1 MKEKSTRFAIRI
13 INLYKYLRD
22 CKKETILSKQLLRSG
37 TSIGANIREAVYAE
51 SHLDFIHKYS
61 ISLKECSETEYWL
74 YLLQQTEYIS
84 DEEYESINTD
94 CLEIL
99 KLLTATIV
107 RLKKQWERPIIFIT
121 YYLLL
126 IMKIVVLD
134 GFAANPGDLSWEGLK
149 ALGECTIYDRTAP
162 EEVLERATGAEVIL
176 TNKVIINTDHMA
188 ALPELKY
195 IGVLATGYNIVDTTA
210 AKERGII
217 VTNIPA
223 YSTASVAQMVFAHI
237 LNICQQVQ
245 HHSEEVHKGRWTN
258 NKDFCFWD
266 TPLIE
271 LRDKKIGLVGLG
283 NTGYTTA
290 RVAIGFGMQ
299 VYALTS
305 KSHFQLP
312 PEIKKMDLDQ
322 LFSECDIISLH
333 CPLTPETH
341 ELVNARRLAM
351 MKPNAI
357 LINTGRGPLIN
368 EQDLADALNSGKIY
382 AAGVDVLS
390 SEPPRADNPLL
401 TAKNC
406 YITPHIAWASTEAR
420 ERLMN
425 IAISNLQA
433 YISGTPENVVNK

>member
-1 MKEKSTRFAIRI
+1 
-13 INLYKYLRD
+13 
-22 CKKETILSKQLLRSG
+22 
-37 TSIGANIREAVYAE
+37 
-51 SHLDFIHKYS
+51 
-61 ISLKECSETEYWL
+61 
-74 YLLQQTEYIS
+74 
-84 DEEYESINTD
+84 
-94 CLEIL
+94 
-99 KLLTATIV
+99 
-107 RLKKQWERPIIFIT
+107 
-121 YYLLL
+121 
-126 IMKIVVLD
+126 MKIVVLD
-134 GFAANPGDLSWEGLK
+134 GYAANPGDLPWEGLK
-149 ALGECTIYDRTAP
+149 ALGECTVYDRTTP
-162 EEVLERATGAEVIL
+162 EEVLVHAAGAEVIL
-176 TNKVIINTDHMA
+176 TNKVVISAEHMT

-195 IGVLATGYNIVDTTA
+195 IGVLATGYNVVDTTA

-237 LNICQQVQ
+237 LNITQHVQ
-245 HHSEEVHKGRWTN
+245 SHSDAVHQGRWTDS
-258 NKDFCFWD
+258 KDFCFWD
-266 TPLIE
+266 TPLVE

-283 NTGYTTA
+283 NTGFTTA

-351 MKPNAI
+351 MKPSAI

-368 EQDLADALNSGKIY
+368 EQDLADALNNEKIY
-382 AAGVDVLS
+382 AAGIDVLS
-390 SEPPRADNPLL
+390 TEPPRTDNPLL

-406 YITPHIAWASTEAR
+406 YITPHIAWATFEAR
-420 ERLMN
+420 ERLLN
-425 IAISNLQA
+425 IAISNLQN
-433 YISGTPENVVNK
+433 YIAGKPENVVNK

>member
-1 MKEKSTRFAIRI
+1 
-13 INLYKYLRD
+13 
-22 CKKETILSKQLLRSG
+22 
-37 TSIGANIREAVYAE
+37 
-51 SHLDFIHKYS
+51 
-61 ISLKECSETEYWL
+61 
-74 YLLQQTEYIS
+74 
-84 DEEYESINTD
+84 
-94 CLEIL
+94 
-99 KLLTATIV
+99 
-107 RLKKQWERPIIFIT
+107 
-121 YYLLL
+121 
-126 IMKIVVLD
+126 MKIVVLD

-149 ALGECTIYDRTAP
+149 ALGECTIYDRTVP
-162 EEVLERATGAEVIL
+162 EEVLERAAGAEVIL
-176 TNKVIINTDHMA
+176 TNKVIINADHMA

-195 IGVLATGYNIVDTTA
+195 IGVLATGYNVVDTAA

-283 NTGYTTA
+283 
-290 RVAIGFGMQ
+290 
-299 VYALTS
+299 YALTS

-341 ELVNARRLAM
+341 ELVNARRLAL

-357 LINTGRGPLIN
+357 LINTGRGPLVN